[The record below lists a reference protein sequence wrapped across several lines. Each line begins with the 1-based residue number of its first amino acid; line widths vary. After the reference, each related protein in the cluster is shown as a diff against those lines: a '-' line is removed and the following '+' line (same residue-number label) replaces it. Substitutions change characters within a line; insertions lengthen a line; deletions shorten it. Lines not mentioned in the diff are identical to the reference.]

1 MSTPSQ
7 AENQATPAGSSVPV
21 YRAEVVGSLLRPA
34 ALRQVA
40 ADHAL
45 GRASEADLLAAQEA
59 AILAALRTQADCGL
73 DVCTDGEMRR
83 RHFADPLLSGLNA
96 FGSGHGHAEPWRD
109 SSGTAQQTSDMAVI
123 TEKLAFSGNAEA
135 AHFGFAAAHSQLPVK
150 VTIPSPTYLLSRWKP
165 EFSAGAY
172 PDPFAMFEDSAAIL
186 ADVVADLVAAG
197 CRYIQFD
204 APDLTAVV
212 DPSTRE
218 DLAIKGVDPD
228 RLIAAACALIN
239 RITEPVDPAV
249 KFAVHLCRGNLRGMW
264 RKQGG
269 YEALSE
275 TFFNGLTRLD
285 TFMLEFDDER
295 SGSFTCLS
303 SLPRGKV
310 AVLGLVTTKR
320 GELEREADLV
330 ARIEAA
336 ARHVSVDQ
344 LAIST
349 QCGFASTAEGNP
361 VTEAD
366 QRRKLELV
374 ARVARS
380 VWPSV

>member
-1 MSTPSQ
+1 PR
-7 AENQATPAGSSVPV
+7 AGAGATDPGKPVPV
-21 YRAEVVGSLLRPA
+21 YRAEVVGSLLRPPALQQSA
-34 ALRQVA
+34 AEYA
-40 ADHAL
+40 AGRISASAL
-45 GRASEADLLAAQEA
+45 VAAQEA

-83 RHFADPLLSGLNA
+83 RHFADPLLAGLNA
-96 FGSGHGHAEPWRD
+96 FGTGQGQADPWRD
-109 SSGTAQQTSDMAVI
+109 NSGAAQQTSDMAVI
-123 TEKLAFSGNAEA
+123 TEKLISTGNAEA
-135 AHFGFAAAHSQLPVK
+135 AYFDFANAHARLPVK

-172 PDPFAMFEDSAAIL
+172 PDPSEMFQDSATIL
-186 ADVVADLVAAG
+186 AGVVADLVAAG

-212 DPSTRE
+212 DPSTRK
-218 DLAIKGVDPD
+218 DLTAKGVDPD
-228 RLIAAACALIN
+228 DLIATACSLIN
-239 RITEPVDPAV
+239 QITEPVDPAV

-295 SGSFTCLS
+295 SGSFECLAA
-303 SLPRGKV
+303 LPPGKV

-320 GELEREADLV
+320 GELEPENGLV

-336 ARHVSVDQ
+336 TAHVSVDQ

-361 VTEAD
+361 VSEDD

-374 ARVARS
+374 ARVAQR
-380 VWPSV
+380 VWP